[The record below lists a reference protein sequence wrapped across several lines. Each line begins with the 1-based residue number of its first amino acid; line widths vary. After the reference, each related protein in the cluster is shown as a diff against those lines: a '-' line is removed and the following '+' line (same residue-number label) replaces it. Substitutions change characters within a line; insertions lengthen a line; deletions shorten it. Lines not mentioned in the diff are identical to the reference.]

1 LPALDTVGDYLTE
14 SRVLLQDTIVPY
26 RYSDAEMVSA
36 LNIALLEVRRLR
48 ADLLLSVHFDI
59 PYFSISGTIDKT
71 AKVPFEPMYRGSL
84 VYYVVGRMQ
93 LRDDEATTDS
103 RAASL
108 LGKFM
113 QQMLTVQS

>member
-1 LPALDTVGDYLTE
+1 MPALDTVGDYLTE
-14 SRVLLQDTIVPY
+14 SRVLLQDTVAPY
-26 RYSDAEMVSA
+26 RYADAELVSA
-36 LNIALLEVRRLR
+36 LNIALMEVRRLR
-48 ADLLLSVHFDI
+48 ADLLLSSHFEI
-59 PYFSISGTIDKT
+59 PFFSIATVDKA
-71 AKVPFEPMYRGSL
+71 AKVAFEPMYRGSL
-84 VYYVVGRMQ
+84 VYYIVGRAQ